1 MKKVWAILLTLC
13 LAMGTYGAYAE
24 ALTPGTYTSTMN
36 AMHGPMTVEVTV
48 TEDAIT
54 DVNVVDQ
61 VETPGVTD
69 PVFENIPAA
78 IVANQTAEVD
88 TITGAT
94 NSSRALIAAVK
105 DCLQAGGRHGGGI
118 QQAD

>member
-54 DVNVVDQ
+54 DVNVVD
-61 VETPGVTD
+61 PGGNPRRD
-69 PVFENIPAA
+69 GPRF
-78 IVANQTAEVD
+78 
-88 TITGAT
+88 
-94 NSSRALIAAVK
+94 
-105 DCLQAGGRHGGGI
+105 
-118 QQAD
+118 